1 MRGEGMVNIC
11 LLLFNIVILFG
22 IVMKDEAERLARLE
36 RNLNILR
43 ASDPGIRREEYKRQV
58 LREIER
64 VISEYGQRDVSLR
77 VERMNDILY
86 CSKRR
91 FCMNVITSKVETA
104 SMAYLRD
111 DWERTLYILKELE
124 RQIEEG
130 ADDCEEVECHAYAR
144 SLVSEVITVFEVAIR
159 IEQGIRSIPCDPERS
174 VSLDPKQV
182 SSMLAPLSHPIRVS
196 ILLKLDQGGLGFS
209 ELSRELDLR
218 TGHLQFHLRALE
230 EAGYVRQERRGG
242 QYVISIKGM
251 TAVAGLRALMTD
263 LIEMSGHREDA
274 AKKAEAA

>member
-1 MRGEGMVNIC
+1 M
-11 LLLFNIVILFG
+11 
-22 IVMKDEAERLARLE
+22 ARLE

-111 DWERTLYILKELE
+111 DWERTLYILKEL
-124 RQIEEG
+124 
-130 ADDCEEVECHAYAR
+130 
-144 SLVSEVITVFEVAIR
+144 
-159 IEQGIRSIPCDPERS
+159 
-174 VSLDPKQV
+174 
-182 SSMLAPLSHPIRVS
+182 
-196 ILLKLDQGGLGFS
+196 
-209 ELSRELDLR
+209 
-218 TGHLQFHLRALE
+218 
-230 EAGYVRQERRGG
+230 
-242 QYVISIKGM
+242 
-251 TAVAGLRALMTD
+251 
-263 LIEMSGHREDA
+263 
-274 AKKAEAA
+274 